1 MQVGYARSSTVD
13 QEAGFQAQIKAL
25 KAAGCEKVFA
35 EQVSSVAQRDQ
46 LEAAL
51 EYARDGDA
59 IVITKLDR
67 LARSVSHLVAIGERL
82 EAKGVA
88 LKVLDQAI
96 DTSTPTGR
104 LMFNM
109 LGAIAQFEREL
120 MLERQREGVAKAKA
134 EGKYKGRAPTARAK
148 TPEVRQL
155 RKEGVGPTEI
165 GKRLR
170 ISRASVYRALGGAG

>member
-1 MQVGYARSSTVD
+1 MQIGYARLSTID
-13 QEAGFQAQIKAL
+13 QEAGYQAQLKAL
-25 KAAGCEKVFA
+25 AGCEKVFA
-35 EQVSSVAQRDQ
+35 EQVSSVGQRQQ
-46 LEAAL
+46 LDAAM
-51 EYARDGDA
+51 EYAREGDA
-59 IVITKLDR
+59 LVVTKLDR
-67 LARSVSHLVAIGERL
+67 LARSVSHLVSIGGWL
-82 EAKGVA
+82 EAKGVS

-148 TPEVRQL
+148 APEVRRL
-155 RKEGVGPTEI
+155 HTERIGVTEI
-165 GKRLR
+165 AKQLR
-170 ISRASVYRALGGAG
+170 ISRASVYRVLGAQA